1 MPLAAALKLNIHE
14 FIYIYT
20 HISKIG
26 QIYLH
31 KVKCIG
37 VAHQKDSP
45 LFTRQNY
52 RHITCVVVTLT
63 PLYVRY
69 VVPLFAADKRKEP
82 LSLQIIMVNL
92 SHRAVPDLCA
102 SLALHH
108 LHTCSS

>member
-1 MPLAAALKLNIHE
+1 MYL
-14 FIYIYT
+14 
-20 HISKIG
+20 SKVG
-26 QIYLH
+26 QIYLLEAKH
-31 KVKCIG
+31 TG
-37 VAHQKDSP
+37 VTLQKDLP

-52 RHITCVVVTLT
+52 RHITFAVVALI

-69 VVPLFAADKRKEP
+69 VVLLFAADKRKEP

-92 SHRAVPDLCA
+92 SHRAVADLCA